1 VTDQLIDVS
10 LKSGLIAL
18 AGLGLAATMTGFRA
32 AVRHSVVLVSLILCL
47 AVPFAARFG
56 PRHDVE
62 IPALA
67 VPIHDI
73 AETAP
78 KTREIKPRQAKND
91 SANPASIPTEWL
103 LAAAYVAGAG
113 LVAARYVVGLARLRQ
128 IDRRSQSA
136 PEDVESLAQ
145 DLAPGLKF
153 RVKVASS
160 DQIPCA
166 MTAGTFRPT
175 IFLPEESVA
184 WSQSRLV
191 MVLRHE
197 LAHVRRRD
205 AASQLL
211 AEAVVALYWFNP
223 AVWFGARAMR
233 GYAEL
238 AADEAVINA
247 GIRPTDYAQ
256 DLLHLARQMG
266 MRPRWVL
273 GPELLL
279 MKNQRIENR
288 LKAILSPAARPR
300 GFTTSQSLALLAAA
314 GIVTFGISTLRA
326 NAGGPGPDQRKP
338 SEVKL
343 SMARLKQLGLAT
355 MLYASE
361 HDVLPPATT
370 TEEARR
376 LVEPFVDSKDTFQSG
391 LAGATFEFNTKLAG
405 VPLVNLK
412 SPAETVSWY
421 EKVPNAGTSFHF
433 VFVDGHV
440 VRYSGSPQPNLAQR
454 LSVTQKDADA
464 SGPAIGGMSRGQ

>member
-1 VTDQLIDVS
+1 MTDPLIDVS
-10 LKSGLIAL
+10 LKAGLIAL
-18 AGLGLAATMTGFRA
+18 IGIGVAATMTRFRPA
-32 AVRHSVVLVSLILCL
+32 ARHSVVLVSLILCL
-47 AVPFAARFG
+47 IVPVAAQFG

-62 IPALA
+62 FPVLA
-67 VPIHDI
+67 VPVNA
-73 AETAP
+73 AEPAP
-78 KTREIKPRQAKND
+78 STRRIKLPATKNHP
-91 SANPASIPTEWL
+91 SVPAPVPTEWL
-103 LAAAYVAGAG
+103 LAAAYAAGTG
-113 LVAARYVVGLARLRQ
+113 FVVSRYLLGLARLRQ

-136 PEDVESLAQ
+136 SEDVQRLAE
-145 DLAPGLKF
+145 DLAPGLIF
-153 RVKVASS
+153 WVKVAPSG
-160 DQIPCA
+160 QIPCA
-166 MTAGTFRPT
+166 MTVGKTRPS
-175 IFLPEESVA
+175 IFLPEVSQT
-184 WSQSRLV
+184 WSHSRLV

-223 AVWFGARAMR
+223 AVWLSARAMR

-238 AADEAVINA
+238 AADDEVINA

-266 MRPRWVL
+266 VGTRWVS

-279 MKNQRIENR
+279 MKNHRIENR

-300 GFTTSQSLALLAAA
+300 GFTTSQSLALLAVA

-326 NAGGPGPDQRKP
+326 NAGGANPNPRKQ
-338 SEVKL
+338 SEVNL

-361 HDVLPPATT
+361 YDTLPPAKSTA
-370 TEEARR
+370 EAR
-376 LVEPFVDSKDTFQSG
+376 LLLAPFVDSKNSFLSG

-412 SPAETVSWY
+412 SPAETVGWY
-421 EKVPNAGTSFHF
+421 EKLPNGSTSYLF

-440 VRYSGSPQPNLAQR
+440 VKSQGKPQPELAPR
-454 LSVTQKDADA
+454 LEVSQKDAGI
-464 SGPAIGGMSRGQ
+464 SGAGISGTSRG